1 MKRKQNSEPATQEYS
16 PITTTTAYLILY
28 NFSQCLGWTLI
39 ALNIILHFAVEE
51 SHRGLFAAVAI
62 KLNIFQLGALLEIV
76 HAVFGLVKSNP
87 VLTGVQVMS
96 RVMLLLVAYS
106 VKEVQNCVGIPML
119 LTAWSITEVIR
130 YAFYTFGLVGSMPYF
145 VQWCRYTLFI
155 ILYPIGVSGELIT
168 IYMSLPTL
176 RNTTMYSVAMPN
188 PANISFSFH
197 YFMIVVMLSYIPFFP
212 QLYMHMF
219 RQRRKI
225 IGGVRSKQE

>member
-1 MKRKQNSEPATQEYS
+1 MKRKQNSEPEIQEYS
-16 PITTTTAYLILY
+16 PITTTTAYLVLY
-28 NFSQCLGWTLI
+28 NFLQCLGWTSI
-39 ALNIILHFAVEE
+39 AMNIILHFIVTE
-51 SHRGLFAAVAI
+51 SHKGLYAVVAF
-62 KLNIFQLGALLEIV
+62 KLNIFQLGALLEII
-76 HAVFGLVKSNP
+76 HAAVGLVKSNP

-106 VKEVQNCVGIPML
+106 VQEVQNCVGIPML

-130 YAFYTFGLVGSMPYF
+130 YAFYTFSLLGSMPYF

-155 ILYPIGVSGELIT
+155 VLYPIGVSGELIT
-168 IYMSLPTL
+168 IYKSLPTL
-176 RNTTMYSVAMPN
+176 QRSTMYSVAMPN

-197 YFMIVVMLSYIPFFP
+197 YFMIFVMLSYIPFFP